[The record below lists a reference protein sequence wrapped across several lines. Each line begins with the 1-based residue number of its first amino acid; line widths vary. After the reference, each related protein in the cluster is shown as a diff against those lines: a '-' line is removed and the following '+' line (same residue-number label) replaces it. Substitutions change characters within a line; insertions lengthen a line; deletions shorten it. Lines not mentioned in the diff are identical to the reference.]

1 MICESAREVS
11 LQRKYQNQK
20 LRCSAQKKTKVSM
33 WVLLIDK

>member
-20 LRCSAQKKTKVSM
+20 LRYSAQKKDQSVDVDFT
-33 WVLLIDK
+33 D